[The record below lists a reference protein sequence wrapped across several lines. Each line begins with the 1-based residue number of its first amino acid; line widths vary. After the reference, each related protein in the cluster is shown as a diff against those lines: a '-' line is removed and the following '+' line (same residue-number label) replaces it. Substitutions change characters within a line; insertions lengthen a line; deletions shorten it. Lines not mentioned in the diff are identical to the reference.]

1 MFLPEKFTPL
11 RCSVLFAM
19 TLLADS
25 ITITTDF
32 TSKFHSVEMSSQ
44 HLVEAAA
51 PLSSNAMFHF
61 LDPQSWKNWEEPE
74 PDG

>member
-1 MFLPEKFTPL
+1 
-11 RCSVLFAM
+11 M

-44 HLVEAAA
+44 HL
-51 PLSSNAMFHF
+51 SSNAMFPF
-61 LDPQSWKNWEEPE
+61 LDPQSWKNWEEQD